1 MTWTTEKWKQ
11 ILSNPWPEDLQVDLS
26 TSSRHALIEAC
37 TQMSYCH
44 LPKLTKV
51 ENATSAVAKAIHLST
66 PPYTFDAVIP
76 VGDDQAYSLSH
87 KGQRYRF
94 GWAWMGHDCSGIV
107 IASEPWNYKEQDEYA
122 KKHGL
127 SYEQLMRRFSELYHL
142 WAWKFNFC
150 EHSFSREKL
159 GNCYYS
165 YTCSKCNYSF
175 LLDSSG

>member
-1 MTWTTEKWKQ
+1 
-11 ILSNPWPEDLQVDLS
+11 
-26 TSSRHALIEAC
+26 ALIEAC

-66 PPYTFDAVIP
+66 PPYTFNALIP
-76 VGDDQAYSLSH
+76 VEGHCLGYSVEIQY
-87 KGQRYRF
+87 QRYCF
-94 GWAWMGHDCSGIV
+94 GWAWMGYDGSGIV
-107 IASEPWNYKEQDEYA
+107 IASERWSYKEQDEYA

-127 SYEQLMRRFSELYHL
+127 SYEQLMYRFSELYHL